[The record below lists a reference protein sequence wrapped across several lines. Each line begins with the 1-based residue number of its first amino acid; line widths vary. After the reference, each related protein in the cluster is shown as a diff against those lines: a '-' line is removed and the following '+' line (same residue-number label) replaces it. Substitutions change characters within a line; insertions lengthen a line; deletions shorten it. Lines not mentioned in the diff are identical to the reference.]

1 MAPEEPV
8 NPGAARQPWSASDR
22 EAALAGQP
30 TVAAEQVGDLL
41 HRVPGPVDHDLPG
54 PEVPGQDG
62 VGRYASS

>member
-1 MAPEEPV
+1 
-8 NPGAARQPWSASDR
+8 
-22 EAALAGQP
+22 
-30 TVAAEQVGDLL
+30 VGDLL